1 MQGEEMPLERALKM
15 MSTEAFAM
23 TSAVRRPLLKRR
35 LAEEAPM
42 CCISVSATMSCFTP
56 WKARDCTGTA
66 CQNQAQHVRI
76 RHSM

>member
-1 MQGEEMPLERALKM
+1 M

-23 TSAVRRPLLKRR
+23 TSAVRRPSLNRR

-56 WKARDCTGTA
+56 WKARNCTGTA
-66 CQNQAQHVRI
+66 CKNQTVVKQCACLLVDMCLLLNWTPR
-76 RHSM
+76 